1 MNKIVA
7 ALQRLYKELGNDIAD
22 VKGCKTTVDV
32 LNALSVKYNGEGG
45 AKLTAK
51 AIDNIANVAGN
62 IGGGGEP
69 EKYTMRI
76 TNVTTDENP
85 SPISAGVHGSTMTS
99 FDRGDTLEF
108 SARAGEEICIDVI
121 FDFFVDSG
129 DTKLLKFLY
138 SICKVDTVVTSN
150 TKSVVSYM
158 FVMPNHDSEDW
169 FVSEL

>member
-1 MNKIVA
+1 MNKTVA

-69 EKYTMRI
+69 QKFKIDIDPDMSRTVTI
-76 TNVTTDENP
+76 TPSKEEYEGGELIQMHFSSGEAFDLQDIITINGGEVRFYPHTWTSIPPTQVFNVLIIN
-85 SPISAGVHGSTMTS
+85 
-99 FDRGDTLEF
+99 
-108 SARAGEEICIDVI
+108 
-121 FDFFVDSG
+121 
-129 DTKLLKFLY
+129 
-138 SICKVDTVVTSN
+138 
-150 TKSVVSYM
+150 
-158 FVMPNHDSEDW
+158 MPNTDIT
-169 FVSEL
+169 VSENIAPEIHVEL